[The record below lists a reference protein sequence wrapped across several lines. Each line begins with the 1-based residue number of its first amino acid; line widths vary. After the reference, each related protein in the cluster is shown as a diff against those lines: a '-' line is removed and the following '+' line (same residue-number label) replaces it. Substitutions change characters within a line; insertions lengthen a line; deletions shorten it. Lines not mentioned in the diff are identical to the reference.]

1 MATLLRGRGASPIR
15 PGFIV
20 RDVLSGKIP
29 LETGELISEAAI
41 TDLHR
46 AYREVVSR
54 ENALRPKARRL
65 RGMTSFS
72 FKTFFKFAQ
81 LLNLVELVREEP
93 MQFPPAGGQLFSV
106 RIIEGKPKAV
116 TSTRRVFRLTTVGAA
131 DERSWSDLRRAWQ
144 EQWSAPQKLETPI
157 EVPPVEKPIVK
168 KPIVGEPV
176 VKKPARFPTLRWVPV
191 PTSRQFGLLLK
202 HLEKLSVYGPMDERV
217 IVEMDSLSMKIG
229 DWELSI
235 EDSLGDAISRDNKPA
250 IAQYEEWQKHIADV
264 REGLIDRDLEKASRS
279 LRELVT

>member
-1 MATLLRGRGASPIR
+1 MATMIRGRAASPIR

-41 TDLHR
+41 TDLHS
-46 AYREVVSR
+46 AYKEVVSR

-65 RGMTSFS
+65 KGMTYRSFI
-72 FKTFFKFAQ
+72 TFFKFSQ
-81 LLNLVELVREEP
+81 LLKLVELVREEP
-93 MQFPPAGGQLFSV
+93 MRYPPPGKTLYRMEMIAGVMTVTPAV
-106 RIIEGKPKAV
+106 RKIYKLSSI
-116 TSTRRVFRLTTVGAA
+116 GAA

-144 EQWSAPQKLETPI
+144 EQWPAPQKLEVRV
-157 EVPPVEKPIVK
+157 EAPPVEKP
-168 KPIVGEPV
+168 V
-176 VKKPARFPTLRWVPV
+176 VEKPAPKEKPVRFPTLRWISA
-191 PTSRQFGLLLK
+191 PTLRQFGLLLN
-202 HLEKLSVYGPMDERV
+202 HLEKLNVYGPMDERV

-250 IAQYEEWQKHIADV
+250 IAQYEEWQKHIAGV
-264 REGLIDRDLEKASRS
+264 REGLIDRDLKKASES

>member
-1 MATLLRGRGASPIR
+1 MATMIRGRAASPIR

-46 AYREVVSR
+46 AYRQVVSR

-81 LLNLVELVREEP
+81 LLKLVELVREEP
-93 MQFPPAGGQLFSV
+93 MQFPPATGQLFSV
-106 RIIEGKPKAV
+106 RIMDGKPTAV
-116 TSTRRVFRLTTVGAA
+116 ASTRRVFRLSTIGAA

-144 EQWSAPQKLETPI
+144 EQWPAPQKLEIPI
-157 EVPPVEKPIVK
+157 EVPPVEKPVVE
-168 KPIVGEPV
+168 KPPV
-176 VKKPARFPTLRWVPV
+176 AKPARFPTLRWVPV

-202 HLEKLSVYGPMDERV
+202 HLEKLSLFGPMDERV

-235 EDSLGDAISRDNKPA
+235 EDSLGDAISKDNKPA
-250 IAQYEEWQKHIADV
+250 IAQYEGWQKHIAGV
-264 REGLIDRDLEKASRS
+264 REGLIDRDLEKASGS
-279 LRELVT
+279 LRKLVT

>member
-46 AYREVVSR
+46 AYRNVVSR
-54 ENALRPKARRL
+54 ENAIRPKARRL
-65 RGMTSFS
+65 HGMTSFS

-81 LLNLVELVREEP
+81 LLHLVELVREEP
-93 MQFPPAGGQLFSV
+93 MLLPPATGQLFSI

-116 TSTRRVFRLTTVGAA
+116 ASTRRVFRLTTIGAA
-131 DERSWSDLRRAWQ
+131 EERSWSDLRRAWQ
-144 EQWSAPQKLETPI
+144 EQWPAPQKLEIPVG
-157 EVPPVEKPIVK
+157 VPPVEKPAVK
-168 KPIVGEPV
+168 KPPVKEPTV
-176 VKKPARFPTLRWVPV
+176 TKPARFPTLRWVSAPS
-191 PTSRQFGLLLK
+191 PRQFGFLLN
-202 HLEKLSVYGPMDERV
+202 HLEKLNVYGPMDERV

-235 EDSLGDAISRDNKPA
+235 GDSLDDARAKNNKPA
-250 IAQYEEWQKHIADV
+250 IEKYEEWQKHIADV

>member
-1 MATLLRGRGASPIR
+1 MAAMIRGRAASPIR

-54 ENALRPKARRL
+54 ENSLRPRARRL

-81 LLNLVELVREEP
+81 LLKLVELVREEP
-93 MQFPPAGGQLFSV
+93 MLLPPPGGQLFSV
-106 RIIEGKPKAV
+106 RIIEGEPKAV
-116 TSTRRVFRLTTVGAA
+116 ASTRRVFRLTTVGAA

-144 EQWSAPQKLETPI
+144 EQWPAPQKLEIPV
-157 EVPPVEKPIVK
+157 EVPPVGKPIVE
-168 KPIVGEPV
+168 KPVPTE
-176 VKKPARFPTLRWVPV
+176 KPARFPTLRWISA
-191 PTSRQFGLLLK
+191 PTLRQFGLLLN

-229 DWELSI
+229 DWELAI
-235 EDSLGDAISRDNKPA
+235 EDSLGDARAKNNKPA
-250 IAQYEEWQKHIADV
+250 IEQYEEWQKHIAGV
-264 REGLIDRDLEKASRS
+264 REGLIDRDLEAASRS